1 MRLGMFVRLLSLSLL
16 GCATEAEPQAVGAT
30 TLEIEIG
37 IPDKDTRSM
46 FLPLSPGGE
55 IYFFKGLQVEEFVML
70 AVRSRQTEPE
80 AFVEVTVENE
90 DKGTRTTR
98 PPWKDPEPF
107 DCTDDGLCALVP
119 LLLPARE
126 LGELTELD
134 GARLNVQCAVWLE
147 DGTRGEAR
155 IEGVLRPQR

>member
-1 MRLGMFVRLLSLSLL
+1 MRTCGLALSCICALF
-16 GCATEAEPQAVGAT
+16 GCATETEPQAVSEA
-30 TLEIEIG
+30 LEIEIG

-46 FLPLSPGGE
+46 FLPLDPGGE

-70 AVRSRQTEPE
+70 AVRSKQSEPK
-80 AFVEVTVENE
+80 AFVEVSVENE
-90 DKGTRTTR
+90 DQGTRSTR
-98 PPWKDPEPF
+98 PPWKEPEPLE
-107 DCTDDGLCALVP
+107 CTDDGWCALVP

-134 GARLNVQCAVWLE
+134 GARLNVEIEVWLAN
-147 DGTRGEAR
+147 GARGEAR